1 MVRLLALCL
10 AGCVVCAG
18 LILSND
24 SPSFEARLPPAKTE
38 PAAPEIRKL
47 ADPLFSPIQPRPEV
61 PSSADDANSPLRDV
75 RLTGVVIG
83 PDLRIAI
90 FAVSGTNPLVLSEG
104 ETLKDWRLVRISP
117 GKVLLSGPAGTIKLE
132 PKPDANLV
140 RAPSPGAVRPG
151 EPEPSVAPG
160 AELAGAPG
168 QPTAMTPIPVGNL
181 SAAIPVQGQGYP
193 YYFPENYAGYEQD
206 YPSYNYYPYPYPYF
220 AYAVPTRFAFRFGF
234 FHRHDIPHRAFHG
247 AAFHRGG
254 FQGGG
259 HR

>member
-1 MVRLLALCL
+1 MIRLPALCL

-47 ADPLFSPIQPRPEV
+47 ADPLFSPIQPHPEV
-61 PSSADDANSPLRDV
+61 PSSAGDAKSPLRDV

-90 FAVSGTNPLVLSEG
+90 FAVSGTNSLVLSEG
-104 ETLKDWRLVRISP
+104 ETLKDWRLDRISP
-117 GKVLLSGPAGTIKLE
+117 GKVLLSGPAGIIKLE
-132 PKPDANLV
+132 PKLDANLV
-140 RAPSPGAVRPG
+140 RPPRPVAVPPG
-151 EPEPSVAPG
+151 ELEPGVPPG
-160 AELAGAPG
+160 AELAGVPG
-168 QPTAMTPIPVGNL
+168 QPTAMTPISVGNL
-181 SAAIPVQGQGYP
+181 SATIPVQTQGYP
-193 YYFPENYAGYEQD
+193 HYFPENYAGYEQD

-220 AYAVPTRFAFRFGF
+220 AYAVPIRFAFRFGF
-234 FHRHDIPHRAFHG
+234 FHRHNIHHGDFHG
-247 AAFHRGG
+247 AAFHGGG
-254 FQGGG
+254 FHGGG

>member
-1 MVRLLALCL
+1 MIRFPAFCL

-18 LILSND
+18 LILANN
-24 SPSFEARLPPAKTE
+24 SPSFEARLPLAKTE

-47 ADPLFSPIQPRPEV
+47 ADPLFSSIKPRPEV

-90 FAVSGTNPLVLSEG
+90 FAVSGANPLVLSEG
-104 ETLKDWRLVRISP
+104 KTLNDWRLDRISP
-117 GKVLLSGPAGTIKLE
+117 GNVLLSSPAGTIKLE

-140 RAPSPGAVRPG
+140 RPPPPVAVRPG
-151 EPEPSVAPG
+151 ELESSIPPG
-160 AELAGAPG
+160 AELAGALG

-181 SAAIPVQGQGYP
+181 SATMPVQTLGYP
-193 YYFPENYAGYEQD
+193 YYFRENYAEYEQD
-206 YPSYNYYPYPYPYF
+206 YPTYDYYAYPYF
-220 AYAVPTRFAFRFGF
+220 AYAVPIRFAFRFGF
-234 FHRHDIPHRAFHG
+234 IHRHDIHQGAFHG
-247 AAFHRGG
+247 AAFHGGG
-254 FQGGG
+254 FHGG

>member
-1 MVRLLALCL
+1 MIRLPALYL
-10 AGCVVCAG
+10 AGCGVFAG

-24 SPSFEARLPPAKTE
+24 SPSFEARSPPAKTE

-47 ADPLFSPIQPRPEV
+47 ADPLFSPKKRLPEA
-61 PSSADDANSPLRDV
+61 PSSTDDANSLLRDV

-90 FAVSGTNPLVLSEG
+90 FAVSGTNPVVLSEG
-104 ETLKDWRLVRISP
+104 QTLKDWRLDRISP
-117 GKVLLSGPAGTIKLE
+117 GKVSLTGPAGSITLE

-140 RAPSPGAVRPG
+140 RAPPLAVRPG
-151 EPEPSVAPG
+151 EFEPSIPPG
-160 AELAGAPG
+160 AELAGAAG

-181 SAAIPVQGQGYP
+181 SAALPVQAQAYP

-206 YPSYNYYPYPYPYF
+206 YPSYYQYPYPFF

-234 FHRHDIPHRAFHG
+234 FHRHDI
-247 AAFHRGG
+247 HRGG
-254 FQGGG
+254 FHGTAFHGGG
-259 HR
+259 INGGHHR

>member
-1 MVRLLALCL
+1 MIRLPPFCL

-24 SPSFEARLPPAKTE
+24 SPSFEARLPLAKTE

-47 ADPLFSPIQPRPEV
+47 ADPLFSPIKPRPEV
-61 PSSADDANSPLRDV
+61 PSSADDANSSLRDV
-75 RLTGVVIG
+75 RLTGVVIA

-104 ETLKDWRLVRISP
+104 KTLKDWRLDRISP
-117 GKVLLSGPAGTIKLE
+117 GNVLLSSPAGTIKLE

-140 RAPSPGAVRPG
+140 RLPPPVAVRPG
-151 EPEPSVAPG
+151 ELEPSIPPG

-181 SAAIPVQGQGYP
+181 SAAIPVQTLGYP
-193 YYFPENYAGYEQD
+193 YYFPENYAEHEQD
-206 YPSYNYYPYPYPYF
+206 YPTYNYYPYPYF
-220 AYAVPTRFAFRFGF
+220 AYAVPIRFAFRFGF
-234 FHRHDIPHRAFHG
+234 FHSHDIHQGAFHDAAFHG
-247 AAFHRGG
+247 GG
-254 FQGGG
+254 FHGGG

>member
-1 MVRLLALCL
+1 MIRLPALCL
-10 AGCVVCAG
+10 VGCVGCAG

-47 ADPLFSPIQPRPEV
+47 ADPLFSPIKPRPEV

-104 ETLKDWRLVRISP
+104 KTLKDWRLDRISP
-117 GKVLLSGPAGTIKLE
+117 GNVLLSSPAGTIKLE

-140 RAPSPGAVRPG
+140 RPPPPVAVRPG
-151 EPEPSVAPG
+151 ELEPSIPPG

-181 SAAIPVQGQGYP
+181 SAAIPVQTLGYP
-193 YYFPENYAGYEQD
+193 YYFPENYAEYEQD
-206 YPSYNYYPYPYPYF
+206 YPTYNYYPYPYF
-220 AYAVPTRFAFRFGF
+220 AYAVPIRFAFRFGF
-234 FHRHDIPHRAFHG
+234 FHRHDIHQGAFHG
-247 AAFHRGG
+247 AAFHGGG
-254 FQGGG
+254 FHGGG